1 MLEDSLKGTDVD
13 SHGNK
18 LRIGILNSEIG
29 QFSDTLK
36 ENRREYENVLM
47 MKEKGGVDNILSG
60 YEQALRQSEL
70 IYLKLTQDVQMING
84 NLDD

>member
-1 MLEDSLKGTDVD
+1 
-13 SHGNK
+13 
-18 LRIGILNSEIG
+18 LNSEIG

>member
-18 LRIGILNSEIG
+18 LRIEFLNAEIS

-36 ENRREYENVLM
+36 ENQREYENVLM